1 MRHIPTF
8 FFCKHTWT
16 QIILYDS
23 VIHTVFF
30 YDYFLPIFFLEPSRL
45 LSLSHPLLLIL
56 LSKTLQAISILK
68 CLFQKTKKGHLL
80 VTTFLKACSYKK
92 KSQSSSVHNR
102 KDILLI
108 RKWLSFSICFCYS
121 FIITFS
127 IEPNISPTTF
137 TCSPIPRQRGI
148 GRSHSP
154 LC

>member
-68 CLFQKTKKGHLL
+68 CLFRKTKKGHLL

-92 KSQSSSVHNR
+92 KIPKFFCSQQERHFAYKEMALIQYLLLLQLYRHFFNR
-102 KDILLI
+102 AKYFPDYLHL
-108 RKWLSFSICFCYS
+108 
-121 FIITFS
+121 
-127 IEPNISPTTF
+127 F
-137 TCSPIPRQRGI
+137 T
-148 GRSHSP
+148 HT
-154 LC
+154 